1 MWGSGDARQPLMDKP
16 FMDDSERS
24 EATAR
29 LRVIAV
35 EAIRS
40 CDAGRAL
47 DRALGRASGGDRNA
61 VVLAGRPVRLA
72 APGRILVLACGKAA
86 APMHEAFVER
96 LRAAGA
102 RRPVQSLVIA
112 PAPPEQDAPRRGAAA
127 RRPARGRA
135 PREEPADRRGS
146 APDAPPLPSLRVSRL
161 TAEHPAPG
169 SGSFR
174 AGRAALRF
182 MGAARPA
189 DDVVALVSGGGS
201 SLLALPLAPFLTP
214 AQKTGLHRVLVA
226 SGAPIASINVVR
238 KHLSAVKGGRLA
250 VAAYRARS
258 LTTMVLCDVDTERF
272 EEVASGPTT
281 PDRTTL
287 DDMVAVIDRHGL
299 ATAIPDRVLD
309 ALRSGR
315 LPETPKPKDPA
326 FRRARAHLLL
336 SNADLRHAAVRAGL
350 TRGLA
355 AEAMPTEVTGPVEE
369 AVELVAR
376 AIEGAPTGLR
386 LLVLGGETRT
396 APAVAGAG
404 GRAQEFA
411 LRLALR
417 MRNLSVRGW
426 AFLAAGSDGI
436 DGRSPAA
443 GASVDAT
450 TLDRAAALGL
460 DAQRAL
466 ARAESWR
473 FFHRLGDGL
482 VTGPTTTNVR
492 DIYLLLTGLPHPAG
506 R

>member
-1 MWGSGDARQPLMDKP
+1 
-16 FMDDSERS
+16 MDDSERS
-24 EATAR
+24 ETAAR
-29 LRVIAV
+29 LRAIALD
-35 EAIRS
+35 AIRA

-47 DRALGRASGGDRNA
+47 GRSTGGDRGA
-61 VVLAGRPVRLA
+61 VVLAGRPLRLISA
-72 APGRILVLACGKAA
+72 GRILVLACGKAA

-112 PAPPEQDAPRRGAAA
+112 PAPAGPPSARPRGGGARSTARIGAGAAAAPAARGAA
-127 RRPARGRA
+127 P
-135 PREEPADRRGS
+135 P
-146 APDAPPLPSLRVSRL
+146 APPLSSQRVTRIA
-161 TAEHPAPG
+161 AEHPAPG

-182 MGAARPA
+182 MAGARPA
-189 DDVVALVSGGGS
+189 DDVVALISGGGS
-201 SLLALPLAPFLTP
+201 SLMALPLARFLSA
-214 AQKTGLHRVLVA
+214 AQKTSLHRVLVA
-226 SGAPIASINVVR
+226 SGAPIGSINTVR
-238 KHLSAVKGGRLA
+238 RHLSAVKGGRLA
-250 VAAYRARS
+250 VAAHRARS

-299 ATAIPDRVLD
+299 APALPERILD

-315 LPETPKPKDPA
+315 LPETPKPGDAA
-326 FRRARAHLLL
+326 FRRARAHLML

-355 AEAMPTEVTGPVEE
+355 AEAMPTEITGPVEE

-396 APAVAGAG
+396 APAVSGLG

-426 AFLAAGSDGI
+426 AFLAAGSDGV
-436 DGRSPAA
+436 DGLSPAA
-443 GASVDAT
+443 GACVDAT
-450 TLDRAAALGL
+450 TLDRAAARRL
-460 DAQRAL
+460 DAARTL
-466 ARAESWR
+466 ARAETWR
-473 FFHRLGDGL
+473 FFHRLGDDV
-482 VTGPTTTNVR
+482 VTGPTATNVR
-492 DIYLLLTGLPHPAG
+492 DLYLLLTGLPRPAG